1 MKILAKLIDVQH
13 PPKLSLVIF
22 DAPHRRMHVRVIQEY
37 RKSLQ
42 GTCEK
47 AGIEIPIE
55 YPIDLD
61 VTFVN
66 PTSCDLGN
74 LYLALEQA
82 IDGTTLKAIGPGL
95 VVDDSLVSK
104 VTMMKLY
111 TGNTKK

>member
-1 MKILAKLIDVQH
+1 MKILAKLIDTQY
-13 PPKLSLVIF
+13 PPRLTLVIF

-37 RKSLQ
+37 RNSLRLACAL
-42 GTCEK
+42 GMVKT
-47 AGIEIPIE
+47 PID
-55 YPIDLD
+55 YPIDLE

-82 IDGTTLKAIGPGL
+82 IDGATLTPPGI
-95 VVDDSLVSK
+95 VEDDSLVSK

-111 TGNTKK
+111 NEKPKK